1 LKSGFD
7 VLKELSRTVDMKEM
21 AERGPE
27 TWLIHQRFEER
38 LNRFTG
44 VSLCIVLLVMYT

>member
-1 LKSGFD
+1 MCVITEGTAKP
-7 VLKELSRTVDMKEM
+7 RAVDLKEM
-21 AERGPE
+21 AERGTG

-44 VSLCIVLLVMYT
+44 IALCIILLMMHI